1 MGFVYSAHNVLGTGR
16 ESKLLEGARGG
27 RGGGLGRNSRGATWE
42 EYLAPMVSTL
52 GWFVKRGALHGPRY
66 LLFRGHSSPRAAHVG
81 KCLAA
86 QQDT

>member
-16 ESKLLEGARGG
+16 ESKL
-27 RGGGLGRNSRGATWE
+27 LGRNSRGATWE